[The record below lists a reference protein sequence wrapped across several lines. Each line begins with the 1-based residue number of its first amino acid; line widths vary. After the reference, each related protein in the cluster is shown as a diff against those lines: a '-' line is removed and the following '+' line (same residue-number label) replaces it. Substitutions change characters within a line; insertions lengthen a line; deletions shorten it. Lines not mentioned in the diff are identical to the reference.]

1 MSFYARV
8 FSMAEDYPSRFAI
21 CDELLEAG
29 FEFSTFPGKFD
40 EDFDEKDW
48 KYLMLEYDPN
58 HEPIRIE
65 RNVKGVDTIFEEE
78 QEEFLEVLKEL
89 PYSKEQK
96 KAIEI
101 VKNMVQIYALDIDE
115 DITEEGWDFLETL
128 LDFIAD
134 ATDGYV
140 QIDEEGIYDKE
151 GELLIEME

>member
-8 FSMAEDYPSRFAI
+8 FSLAEDYPSRYAI

-29 FEFSTFPGKFD
+29 YEFSTFPGKYD

-65 RNVKGVDTIFEEE
+65 RNVKGVDSIFEEE

-89 PYSKEQK
+89 PYSKGQK
-96 KAIEI
+96 KAIEV

-115 DITEEGWDFLETL
+115 DITDEGWDFLETL

-140 QIDEEGIYDKE
+140 QIDGEGIYDQE
-151 GELLIEME
+151 GELLVEME

>member
-8 FSMAEDYPSRFAI
+8 FSMAEDYPSRYAI

-29 FEFSTFPGKFD
+29 FEFSTYPGKTD
-40 EDFDEKDW
+40 DDFDEENW

-58 HEPIRIE
+58 HEPIRLE
-65 RNVKGVDTIFEEE
+65 RNIKGVDSIFEDE

-96 KAIEI
+96 KAMEI
-101 VKNMVQIYALDIDE
+101 VKKMVQIYALDIDE

-151 GELLIEME
+151 GELLVEME